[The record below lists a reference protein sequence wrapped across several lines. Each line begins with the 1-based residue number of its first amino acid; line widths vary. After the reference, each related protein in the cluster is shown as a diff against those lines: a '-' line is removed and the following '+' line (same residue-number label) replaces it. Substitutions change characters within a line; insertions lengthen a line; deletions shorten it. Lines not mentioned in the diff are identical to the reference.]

1 VDRGLG
7 GLKSAKSFARQ
18 KHTLKKICTRTSSLI
33 ALSTVGAAFAQT
45 ASPNPTPAATQEDIT
60 RLEAQLK
67 VAKLEAELA
76 AAKGTPTPA
85 LPFSKTRRRNRSKSG
100 SCRTSFAGSRRTTRS
115 YATAAL
121 LPVSYGVG
129 GKRQ

>member
-1 VDRGLG
+1 MDRGLG
-7 GLKSAKSFARQ
+7 GLKSAKSLARQ
-18 KHTLKKICTRTSSLI
+18 KHTLKKLCTRTSSLI

-85 LPFSKTRRRNRSKSG
+85 PPTIIINN
-100 SCRTSFAGSRRTTRS
+100 TVAPTVQQNTPPQSFKIR
-115 YATAAL
+115 
-121 LPVSYGVG
+121 
-129 GKRQ
+129 